1 MKFLGKKLGTPS
13 KRLGNKLS
21 EVGKQFGGKLR
32 HSHAGHHGHYLD
44 EHKSDLERHHGGSG
58 HGLDEYRQE
67 ARHLSHDIHK
77 HPPLN
82 GASFLTHDRNQRLKH
97 DRKKTHYIVS

>member
-1 MKFLGKKLGTPS
+1 MKFLGRKLGTPS

-32 HSHAGHHGHYLD
+32 HSHPGHQGHYLD
-44 EHKSDLERHHGGSG
+44 DKKSDLERHHACACHS
-58 HGLDEYRQE
+58 HKEH
-67 ARHLSHDIHK
+67 RHETKSMGHDIHK

-82 GASFLTHDRNQRLKH
+82 GASFMIHGADHRLKH
-97 DRKKTHYIVS
+97 DRKKNH

>member
-21 EVGKQFGGKLR
+21 EVEKQLGGKLR

-44 EHKSDLERHHGGSG
+44 EHKSDLEHHHGGG
-58 HGLDEYRQE
+58 HGSHYEHRHE

-82 GASFLTHDRNQRLKH
+82 GALFMTHGADHRLQY
-97 DRKKTHYIVS
+97 DRKKNH